1 MAYGNIL
8 SPFTEYNLNAQ
19 AVNATITTPVLQGE
33 MTMCPHMFI
42 GITFD
47 TTPGA
52 GTYTVT
58 VETLNNPGVFQSI
71 VGGTS
76 VDATAAMS
84 TLSVAANVTRIRVV
98 TDSITTAANFNLKV
112 TANAA

>member
-8 SPFTEYNLNAQ
+8 GAFTEYNLNDQ
-19 AVNATITTPVLQGE
+19 LVNTTVTTPVLQGE

-47 TTPGA
+47 DTPGA
-52 GTYTVT
+52 GTYTIT
-58 VETLNNPGVFQSI
+58 VETINNPGVFQSI

-76 VDATAAMS
+76 VDATAAMN
-84 TLSVAANVTRIRVV
+84 TLSVAANVTRVRVV
-98 TDSITTAANFNLKV
+98 TDSITTAETFNLKLS
-112 TANAA
+112 ANAA

>member
-58 VETLNNPGVFQSI
+58 AETLNNPGVFQSI
-71 VGGTS
+71 QNGTS
-76 VDATAAMS
+76 VDATAAAS
-84 TLSVAANVTRIRVV
+84 TLSCAANVTRVQVV
-98 TDSITTAANFNLKV
+98 TDSITTATTFNLKL
-112 TANAA
+112 TANVS